1 MATTTRLEFRIRPES
16 KDLIEQAAQLL
27 GISVSEFANSRL
39 VQLAR
44 QIIAEHN
51 IIRLTN
57 RDRDIFLAMLDA
69 DTEPNAALQKAFRG
83 VK

>member
-51 IIRLTN
+51 ITRLTN